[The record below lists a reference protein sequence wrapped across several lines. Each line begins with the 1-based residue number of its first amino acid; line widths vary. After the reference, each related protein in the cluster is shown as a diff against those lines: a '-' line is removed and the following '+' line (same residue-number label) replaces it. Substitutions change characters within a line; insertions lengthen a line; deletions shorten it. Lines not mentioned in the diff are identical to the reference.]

1 MKKKPFDWKFDA
13 ILLLG
18 LELDENDCPTPELG
32 VRMYHAVEAW
42 CRYGGPKLVACGGTL
57 PGHKVSEAQVMEALL
72 VRAGVSP
79 ECIIREDK
87 SQTTMENLR
96 YAASLLG
103 GAKGK
108 RVLIVTSDYHI
119 RRAMLTGRRVGF
131 KVEGLGAPLEHDE
144 KWKTA
149 ARKEWAY
156 TVDLLMGWQDEG
168 RSRPAWTKALFARVF
183 GG

>member
-1 MKKKPFDWKFDA
+1 MAKAFDWKFDA

-32 VRMYHAVEAW
+32 ARMYHAVEAW
-42 CRYGGPKLVACGGTL
+42 CRYGGPTLVACGGRL
-57 PGHKVSEAQVMEALL
+57 PGHKASEAQVMEALL

-79 ECIIREDK
+79 ACIIREDQ
-87 SQTTMENLR
+87 SQDTMENIR
-96 YAASLLG
+96 NAARLLG

-108 RVLIVTSDYHI
+108 RVLVVTSDYHI
-119 RRAMLTGRRVGF
+119 RRAMLTARRVGF
-131 KVEGLGAPLEHDE
+131 KASGLGVPLEHDDT
-144 KWKTA
+144 WKLA
-149 ARKEWAY
+149 ARKELAY

-168 RSRPAWTKALFARVF
+168 RSRPAWTRALFDRVF